1 MDTSQTTEGTT
12 TWKLDPAHSQAE
24 FVVKHMM
31 ITKVRG
37 RFATV
42 SGTLEVDEENPSQ
55 SRVEV
60 EIEASSID
68 SRQEDRDTHLRSA
81 DFLDVE
87 NHPTLTFRSKRVEG
101 LKLEP
106 GAEFKVVGDLT
117 IRDTTKEVTLDA
129 VYEGRGQDPWGG
141 QRLGFS
147 ADTVVDRREYGLEWN
162 QALETGGFLVGN
174 DVKIH
179 LEAQA
184 VAASEE

>member
-1 MDTSQTTEGTT
+1 MANTQMTEQTT
-12 TWKLDPAHSQAE
+12 TWNLDPAHAQVE
-24 FVVKHMM
+24 FLVKHMM

-42 SGTLEVDEENPSQ
+42 SGTVTIDEEDPSQ

-60 EIEASSID
+60 EIDAPSID
-68 SRQEDRDTHLRSA
+68 TRQEDRDTHLRSA

-87 NHPTLTFRSKRVEG
+87 NHPTLTFRSRRVEG
-101 LKLEP
+101 LTLEP
-106 GAEFKVVGDLT
+106 GSEFEVVGDLT
-117 IRDTTKEVTLDA
+117 IRGTTKEVTLDA
-129 VYEGRGQDPWGG
+129 VYEGRATDPWGG
-141 QRLGFS
+141 ERLGFS
-147 ADTVVDRREYGLEWN
+147 ADGVVDRREFGLEWN

-184 VAASEE
+184 VAAADE